1 MERTIMVYIQFKYK
15 GEIETIDSFSTY
27 KEAKTMLAEYRL
39 SFSEGYLYLSKRAT
53 KAWREA
59 SQRDSLKNKGVL

>member
-1 MERTIMVYIQFKYK
+1 MVYTQYK
-15 GEIETIDSFSTY
+15 AYGELETIDSFSTY
-27 KEAKTMLAEYRL
+27 KEARAMLAEYRL